1 MRRVLIRA
9 LLASTLACGPISMAI
24 AADPQNPAVPGSA
37 STPLPAVPPP
47 ATAQQPVPTY
57 KLPPVIVTS
66 TRTGIAPEDATTYV
80 TVLTGQ
86 DIKQSPQLVLD
97 DLLRQVTGFN
107 TFRRSS
113 SIVTAPADDPEAE
126 GVTLRGVGP
135 GGASRALVMLDGI
148 PVNDAFGG
156 WLYWDEIPL
165 NSIDRIEVVE
175 GGGSNLW
182 GNEAEGGVINIISKP
197 IPDNSGVETQASYGI
212 RNTTQD
218 AVTVNYNQGPIRGM
232 LEGNFFNTDGWN
244 IVQSN
249 FRGPIDGTSS
259 SINELFAGRVEFD
272 PGSGLSS
279 FLRGSYYNENL
290 DLGTPFR
297 NASVTRGFINGG
309 AALDDRLG
317 DLFHLS
323 VYAHLSSYFQNF
335 STVNAAR
342 TMETPT
348 QLQSVPSTDVGGFL
362 TWTRTFFK
370 YHQVAAGGDFRL
382 IDGQSQDSFYNFTG
396 TVIADQRVSSGR
408 QNFFGAYI
416 EDVFQPT
423 DYFQV
428 DASVRGDFFDSFDG
442 QIQDT
447 PAVGVPTNV
456 TFPAHMRTATSPKLG
471 IRYNP
476 WKWLT
481 LRAAIYEAFR
491 VPTLAELYRQSSV
504 EDLVLLPNP
513 NLSPEFMEGG
523 EIGFQFRKFKGITL
537 SATGYWDILHDPISN
552 VVTAANPI
560 TGNDSERTRVNL
572 GRARIRGYELDAEY
586 SLSSL
591 LYNAAYLDPITI
603 TGSFLESEATLV
615 SNPPDPTLVGRRLA
629 LVPWETINV
638 GVRYSNPIFG
648 DLTVQQQ
655 YWGKQYEDSD
665 NHDIQGNY
673 WITNLTLS
681 KTFQEFTQARW
692 LNGTTVFAKVQNMM
706 NRTYV
711 IDLGGGIPK
720 VGTPLLIQF
729 GLTAPIRF

>member
-1 MRRVLIRA
+1 
-9 LLASTLACGPISMAI
+9 MAI

-37 STPLPAVPPP
+37 ATPLPAVPPP

-249 FRGPIDGTSS
+249 FRGPIDGRSS

-297 NASVTRGFINGG
+297 NARVSRGFINGG

-342 TMETPT
+342 TIETPT

-396 TVIADQRVSSGR
+396 AVIADQRVSSGR

-456 TFPAHMRTATSPKLG
+456 TFPAHLRTATSPKLG

-681 KTFQEFTQARW
+681 KTFQEITQARW
-692 LNGTTVFAKVQNMM
+692 LNGTMVFAKVQNMM
-706 NRTYV
+706 NRSYV

>member
-1 MRRVLIRA
+1 MRLFTRA
-9 LLASTLACGPISMAI
+9 LTVAVMIGGLTSVALG
-24 AADPQNPAVPGSA
+24 ADPASPAPAASPSASAQQPVGSA
-37 STPLPAVPPP
+37 PPP

-57 KLPPVIVTS
+57 KLPPVIVTA
-66 TRTGIAPEDATTYV
+66 TRTNIPPENATNYV
-80 TVLTGQ
+80 TVLTHQ
-86 DIKQSPQLVLD
+86 DIKQSPELVLD

-135 GGASRALVMLDGI
+135 GGASRAVVMLDGI

-165 NSIDRIEVVE
+165 ESIDRIEVVE

-182 GNEAEGGVINIISKP
+182 GNEAEGGVINIISKRP
-197 IPDNSGVETQASYGI
+197 AETNGVDAHASYGI

-218 AVTVNYNQGPIRGM
+218 AVAVNFDRGPIRGM
-232 LEGNFFNTDGWN
+232 LEGDFFNTDGWN

-259 SINELFAGRVEFD
+259 SIHELFAGRVEFD
-272 PGSGLSS
+272 PGTGLSS
-279 FLRGSYYNENL
+279 FLRGSFYNENL

-309 AALDDRLG
+309 GAFDDRKG

-342 TMETPT
+342 TAETPT

-362 TWTRTFFK
+362 TWTRTFFT

-382 IDGQSQDSFYNFTG
+382 IDGQSQDRFFNPAG
-396 TVIADQRVSSGR
+396 TFIADQRVSSGR
-408 QNFFGAYI
+408 QNFFGGYV
-416 EDVFQPT
+416 EDVFSPSNALQI
-423 DYFQV
+423 

-442 QIQDT
+442 KIADT
-447 PAVGVPTNV
+447 PVGGAPSTV

-471 IRYNP
+471 LRYNP
-476 WKWLT
+476 WSWLT

-513 NLSPEFMEGG
+513 NLQPEFIEGG
-523 EIGFQFRKFKGITL
+523 EIGFQFRKFKGLTIGV
-537 SATGYWDILHDPISN
+537 TGYWDILHHRRGCGAHPGELRAGADSGLRDRRGIFAVVPIVHLVALSGSDYDYRQLSG
-552 VVTAANPI
+552 VGGHP
-560 TGNDSERTRVNL
+560 DQQSTRFNA
-572 GRARIRGYELDAEY
+572 GRAPPR
-586 SLSSL
+586 
-591 LYNAAYLDPITI
+591 P
-603 TGSFLESEATLV
+603 GSMA
-615 SNPPDPTLVGRRLA
+615 D
-629 LVPWETINV
+629 
-638 GVRYSNPIFG
+638 
-648 DLTVQQQ
+648 D
-655 YWGKQYEDSD
+655 
-665 NHDIQGNY
+665 
-673 WITNLTLS
+673 
-681 KTFQEFTQARW
+681 
-692 LNGTTVFAKVQNMM
+692 
-706 NRTYV
+706 
-711 IDLGGGIPK
+711 
-720 VGTPLLIQF
+720 
-729 GLTAPIRF
+729 

>member
-1 MRRVLIRA
+1 MRRVLIWA
-9 LLASTLACGPISMAI
+9 LLISVLAAGRITTAF
-24 AADPQNPAVPGSA
+24 AADPQNLASPAPA
-37 STPLPAVPPP
+37 ATPQQAAPPP

-80 TVLTGQ
+80 TVLTNQ

-113 SIVTAPADDPEAE
+113 SMVTAPADDPEAE

-156 WLYWDEIPL
+156 WIYWDEIPL

-197 IPDNSGVETQASYGI
+197 IPENSGVATQASYGI

-232 LEGNFFNTDGWN
+232 LEGNFFNTDGWS

-272 PGSGLSS
+272 PGTGLSS
-279 FLRGSYYNENL
+279 FLRGSYYNQDL

-309 AALDDRLG
+309 GAFDDRLG

-335 STVNAAR
+335 STVDATR
-342 TMETPT
+342 TFETPT

-396 TVIADQRVSSGR
+396 TVIADRRVSSGR

-428 DASVRGDFFDSFDG
+428 DASVRGDFFDSYDG
-442 QIQDT
+442 EIQDT
-447 PAVGVPTNV
+447 PAAGVPSTV

-476 WKWLT
+476 WNWLT

-513 NLSPEFMEGG
+513 NLSPEFMQGG
-523 EIGFQFRKFKGITL
+523 EIGFQFRKFKGLTI
-537 SATGYWDILHDPISN
+537 SATGYWDILRHPISN

-560 TGNDSERTRVNL
+560 TGNDAERTRVNL

-629 LVPWETINV
+629 LVPWQTINV
-638 GVRYSNPIFG
+638 GVRYSHPLLG
-648 DLTVQQQ
+648 ELTVQQQ

-673 WITNLTLS
+673 WVTNLTLS
-681 KTFQEFTQARW
+681 KTFQELSHAHW

-706 NRTYV
+706 NRTYI